1 MPAADNASAAA
12 RAVSDADDAAWRRGT
27 AEPAKVWP
35 GQSYAKDQGRLSET
49 FKHPHTGTS
58 VEYARIVELECR
70 LLEKEWSG
78 YPGEFG
84 KMRLR

>member
-1 MPAADNASAAA
+1 MWNDSSLFYISP
-12 RAVSDADDAAWRRGT
+12 GH
-27 AEPAKVWP
+27 VWLSET
-35 GQSYAKDQGRLSET
+35 GKKQAIQLFEGRLCET